1 MNLKDFQAGVFKK
14 QTEYR
19 SFSPA
24 PVNQTW
30 VWDDPAVNV
39 LLEKATRALSSL
51 DAYSL
56 IVPDVDLFIHMHIT
70 KEANSSSRIEG
81 TKTELDEAVM
91 DVEDI
96 APEKRDDWHEVRN
109 YVDAINSAVE
119 ELKNLPLSNRLLRS
133 IHGIL
138 MRGVRGERKYPGE
151 FRKSQNWIGGS
162 GPSDAFYVPP
172 HWNEVPDLMGDL
184 EKFWHNEEI
193 QVPHLIRIGI
203 SHYQFETVHP
213 FCDGNGR
220 IGRLM
225 IPLYLISKNMLRK
238 PSLYISDFFEK
249 NRAAYYDSLDRVR
262 HTSDLTQWIKYFL
275 SAIIATSERG
285 AETFSKILALK
296 NEVDAAIVSLGKR
309 AKQAHA
315 IMPLLY
321 KQPIFN
327 IKQIQEFIGLSP
339 KSANDLVQGL
349 VKTGLIKEITGYK
362 RNRFFIFK
370 KYIEVF

>member
-1 MNLKDFQAGVFKK
+1 MNLNDFQAGVFKK

-172 HWNEVPDLMGDL
+172 HWNEVPDLMSDL
-184 EKFWHNEEI
+184 EKFLHNEEI
-193 QVPHLIRIGI
+193 QVPHLVRISI

-262 HTSDLTQWIKYFL
+262 HTNDLTQWIKFFL
-275 SAIIATSERG
+275 NAVIATSEKG
-285 AETFSKILALK
+285 VETFSKILALK
-296 NEVDAAIVSLGKR
+296 NQVDAAIVTLGKR

-321 KQPIFN
+321 KQPVFN
-327 IKQIQEFIGLSP
+327 IKQIQEVIGLSP

-362 RNRFFIFK
+362 RNRFFIFD
-370 KYIEVF
+370 KYIDVF

>member
-1 MNLKDFQAGVFKK
+1 M
-14 QTEYR
+14 
-19 SFSPA
+19 
-24 PVNQTW
+24 
-30 VWDDPAVNV
+30 
-39 LLEKATRALSSL
+39 
-51 DAYSL
+51 
-56 IVPDVDLFIHMHIT
+56 PDVDLFIHMHIT

-119 ELKNLPLSNRLLRS
+119 ELKNLPLSNRLLWS

-162 GPSDAFYVPP
+162 GPADAFYVPP

-184 EKFWHNEEI
+184 EKFLHNEEI
-193 QVPHLIRIGI
+193 QVPHLVRISI

-238 PSLYISDFFEK
+238 PSLYISDFF
-249 NRAAYYDSLDRVR
+249 
-262 HTSDLTQWIKYFL
+262 
-275 SAIIATSERG
+275 
-285 AETFSKILALK
+285 
-296 NEVDAAIVSLGKR
+296 
-309 AKQAHA
+309 
-315 IMPLLY
+315 
-321 KQPIFN
+321 
-327 IKQIQEFIGLSP
+327 
-339 KSANDLVQGL
+339 
-349 VKTGLIKEITGYK
+349 
-362 RNRFFIFK
+362 
-370 KYIEVF
+370 

>member
-1 MNLKDFQAGVFKK
+1 VNLKDFQAGVFKK

-96 APEKRDDWHEVRN
+96 APEKRDDWQEVRN

-119 ELKNLPLSNRLLRS
+119 ELKILPLSNRLLRS

-184 EKFWHNEEI
+184 EKFLHNEEI
-193 QVPHLIRIGI
+193 QVPHLVRISI
-203 SHYQFETVHP
+203 SHYQFETIHP

-225 IPLYLISKNMLRK
+225 IPLYLISKNILRK

-262 HTSDLTQWIKYFL
+262 HTNDLTQWIKFFL
-275 SAIIATSERG
+275 NAVIATSEKG
-285 AETFSKILALK
+285 VETFSKILALK
-296 NEVDAAIVSLGKR
+296 NEVDASIVTLGKR

-321 KQPIFN
+321 KQPVFN
-327 IKQIQEFIGLSP
+327 IKQIQEVIGLSP

-362 RNRFFIFK
+362 RNRFFIFD
-370 KYIEVF
+370 KYIDVF